1 MKIRVSFDSR
11 NVLSLS
17 FSVLFSVLWLVLVI
31 GWILNLVKIFS
42 LEIGDTITVE
52 VIMRIIGIIIP
63 FFGGIYGYM

>member
-1 MKIRVSFDSR
+1 MKIRVNFDSR
-11 NVLSLS
+11 NILSLS

-42 LEIGDTITVE
+42 LELGDTITVE
-52 VIMRIIGIIIP
+52 VIMRIVGIIIP

>member
-1 MKIRVSFDSR
+1 MKIRVNFDSR

-42 LEIGDTITVE
+42 LELGDTITVE
-52 VIMRIIGIIIP
+52 VIMRIVGIIIP